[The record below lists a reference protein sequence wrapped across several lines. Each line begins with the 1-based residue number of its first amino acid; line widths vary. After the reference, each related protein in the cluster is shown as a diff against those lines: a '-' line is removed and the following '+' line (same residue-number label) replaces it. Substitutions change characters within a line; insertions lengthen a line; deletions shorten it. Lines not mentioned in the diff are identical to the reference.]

1 MIFVTVGTQDKE
13 FVRLIKKIDELVTL
27 GKIQDQVI
35 VQAGHTKYESNRI
48 KILNYIPFNEFND
61 YLKQADVII
70 SHGGVGSILNGV
82 KQLKPVI
89 AVPRLYKYNEHINDH
104 QLQIVRKMSEEGYII
119 SCEDENQLEEKINL
133 ARTFKPKE
141 FKSNTYSFLQQFK
154 KELNDIL

>member
-27 GKIQDQVI
+27 GIIKDEVI
-35 VQAGHTKYESNRI
+35 VQAGHTKYNSNNI

-82 KQLKPVI
+82 KLLKPVI

-104 QLQIVRKMSEEGYII
+104 QIQIVRKMADDGYII
-119 SCEDENQLEEKINL
+119 ACEDESELEEKINF

-141 FKSNTYSFLQQFK
+141 FKSNTDYFLQQFK